1 MITVTDYWAPWCG
14 PCNMMMP
21 TIEKLAEEYNVPDS
35 EVQIKKVN
43 VDENSDEVAKVGI
56 RSIPTLV
63 FEKDGVE
70 KDRRTGGNL
79 TYSVIKELIEN
90 LKA

>member
-14 PCNMMMP
+14 PCKMMMP

-35 EVQIKKVN
+35 KVQIKKVN
-43 VDENSDEVAKVGI
+43 VDEDSEAAAKLGI

-63 FEKDGVE
+63 FEKNGDEVDRKSGSLPYE
-70 KDRRTGGNL
+70 K
-79 TYSVIKELIEN
+79 IKEIIEN
-90 LKA
+90 LKG

>member
-14 PCNMMMP
+14 PCKTLMP
-21 TIEKLAEEYNVPDS
+21 TIEKLAEDYNVPDS

-43 VDENSDEVAKVGI
+43 VDEDSETASKFGI

-63 FEKDGVE
+63 FEKDGAEVE
-70 KDRRTGGNL
+70 RRSGILPYTK
-79 TYSVIKELIEN
+79 IKEIIEN

>member
-14 PCNMMMP
+14 PCTMLMP

-43 VDENSDEVAKVGI
+43 VDEDSEIAAKFGI

-63 FEKDGVE
+63 FEKNGDEV
-70 KDRRTGGNL
+70 DRRTGIL
-79 TYSVIKELIEN
+79 PHAKIKEIIEN
-90 LKA
+90 LKD

>member
-14 PCNMMMP
+14 PCKTLMP

-43 VDENSDEVAKVGI
+43 VDEDPESADKLGI

-63 FEKDGVE
+63 FEKNGEVV
-70 KDRRTGGNL
+70 DRKSGIL
-79 TYSVIKELIEN
+79 PHAKIKEIIEN
-90 LKA
+90 LKN

>member
-14 PCNMMMP
+14 PCKVLMP

-35 EVQIKKVN
+35 DVQIKKVN
-43 VDENSDEVAKVGI
+43 VDEDLEASTKFGI

-70 KDRRTGGNL
+70 VERKSGIL
-79 TYSVIKELIEN
+79 PYAKIKELIEN
-90 LKA
+90 LNA

>member
-1 MITVTDYWAPWCG
+1 
-14 PCNMMMP
+14 MP

-43 VDENSDEVAKVGI
+43 VDEDPEAAAKFEI

-63 FEKDGVE
+63 FEKNGAVVHRQSGILPHA
-70 KDRRTGGNL
+70 K
-79 TYSVIKELIEN
+79 IKELIEN

>member
-14 PCNMMMP
+14 PCKMMMP

-35 EVQIKKVN
+35 DVEIKKVN
-43 VDENSDEVAKVGI
+43 VDENSETAANMGI

-63 FEKDGVE
+63 FERTE
-70 KDRRTGGNL
+70 KSLIVKAVTCRT
-79 TYSVIKELIEN
+79 
-90 LKA
+90 LKLKN